1 VNRVLFV
8 RIDSGWDSLSAV
20 LAFSI
25 GYLKASNFK
34 MFILYIVGHYMSTA
48 LRFDWSEGVSL
59 MTGKSE
65 SSLIRIN
72 IDSSAFTRKYS
83 EWRKMAESLDGWRI
97 GLPGDERTLYDW
109 IAEQGNQRE
118 SQRCAWIATLER
130 LCDSDRPGV
139 RDRRELEDMRY
150 TLLYM
155 MPIPVSGGWEG
166 TKDWVE
172 GLMYKPGKDV
182 EMKSATRK
190 ICLQLIRV
198 GDERPESQQQMTLA
212 LLASLRQE
220 LPESGTS
227 LNPRNAMFAEYA
239 TCTPDKWTKIVRFKA
254 GDVHHFDS
262 PWWRSPSLV
271 KSWRPMYGHHRDGVL
286 AKLRRHLLW
295 WGQDSELL
303 DCVDVRSLD
312 CAANTTK
319 PELVD
324 YYLAGHP
331 EYRHIKF
338 EIWTEGVPST
348 RSKSDSHHVD
358 KRPISEDLWGW
369 ADENEQAKSPRGPA
383 GPESWYSSNLDDAT
397 PVIWQALYGGGE
409 YETFGANDLLTVVEA
424 GLDMLDLGIE
434 IEIPELIVRG
444 KGSGEMAF
452 RVESIRES
460 VRRMVKD
467 ASFTTRSGSFATA
480 KAARRLSELPMEAG
494 DYLDNRAVLELAGH
508 GDLEGRV
515 VSYRV
520 DVSRRQMLVIAKL
533 AGWKGDR
540 GSGEG
545 LHLTRRMWGRYK
557 ERVRRDS
564 AIAEISRRVGWRMAI
579 EEVDEMG
586 TKAAV
591 ILYRIKKGDL
601 GFYRERNSTFSKLA
615 LRTESSYIQRTAHWK
630 GILIDAEDYVRDRE
644 GRTLREYLY
653 DEDDNDLNRS
663 IEEMDGWEEDN
674 VWLPYGQYTEM
685 GYPLHLPFGNLIRQM
700 EHDSRPHNLPDS
712 SKAKRFKGLQRRTS
726 AYRNPDTCPRC
737 PLEKCTCGYERRVV
751 ETVSL
756 SGTFIAHIDMTY
768 SSYSWSPRWK
778 EIEIRCHCKSKK
790 GRICSGYHPAD
801 TWRFNRNWWCP
812 NCFDLPTLD
821 SKQQLYSRLQE
832 LEEGDEAEFIEDQSD
847 LETV

>member
-1 VNRVLFV
+1 MNRVLFV

-34 MFILYIVGHYMSTA
+34 IFILYIVGQYMSTA

-118 SQRCAWIATLER
+118 SQRCAWIETLER
-130 LCDSDRPGV
+130 LCDSDRPGA
-139 RDRRELEDMRY
+139 RDRRELEDMRS

-166 TKDWVE
+166 MKNWID
-172 GLMYKPGKDV
+172 GLMYKSGKDV
-182 EMKSATRK
+182 EMEKHIRR
-190 ICLQLIRV
+190 ICRILIDG
-198 GDERPESQQQMTLA
+198 GDANPEIQQDMTLS
-212 LLASLRQE
+212 LRVILRQE

-227 LNPRNAMFAEYA
+227 LNPRNAMFAEYGPRRRQRRDMPLSLRRSQRYRFFPTRRA
-239 TCTPDKWTKIVRFKA
+239 EYRMRRDGRYIGQPPSIVA
-254 GDVHHFDS
+254 
-262 PWWRSPSLV
+262 
-271 KSWRPMYGHHRDGVL
+271 SWRPMYGHHRNGVM
-286 AKLRRHLLW
+286 AQLRRSIFF
-295 WGQDSELL
+295 WGQEMEL
-303 DCVDVRSLD
+303 SL
-312 CAANTTK
+312 
-319 PELVD
+319 E
-324 YYLAGHP
+324 GQ
-331 EYRHIKF
+331 E
-338 EIWTEGVPST
+338 EISKEIFLEGVPTLKEYYPDEPFLNMELS
-348 RSKSDSHHVD
+348 RLGWWKHSD
-358 KRPISEDLWGW
+358 
-369 ADENEQAKSPRGPA
+369 DEAGVWKKHPRGPD
-383 GPESWYSSNLDDAT
+383 GPESWCSSNLDDAT

-424 GLDMLDLGIE
+424 GLDMLNLGIE
-434 IEIPELIVRG
+434 IEIPELVVRG

-452 RVESIRES
+452 QVESIREA

-467 ASFTTRSGSFATA
+467 ASFTTRSGAFATA
-480 KAARRLSELPMEAG
+480 KAARGLSELPMKTG

-520 DVSRRQMLVIAKL
+520 DVSRRQMLVLAKL
-533 AGWKGDR
+533 AGWKGDG
-540 GSGEG
+540 GSDDG
-545 LHLTRRMWGRYK
+545 LHLTKRMRRRYK

-564 AIAEISRRVGWRMAI
+564 AIAELSRRVGWRMAI

-586 TKAAV
+586 ARAAV
-591 ILYRIKKGDL
+591 ILYRTKRGDL
-601 GFYRERNSTFSKLA
+601 DFYRERNSTFSKLA
-615 LRTESSYIQRTAHWK
+615 LKTESSYIQRTAHWK

-644 GRTLREYLY
+644 GRTLWEYLY
-653 DEDDNDLNRS
+653 DEDGNDLNRS
-663 IEEMDGWEEDN
+663 IEEMVGWEEDN

-700 EHDSRPHNLPDS
+700 EHDSRPHNLPDIAR
-712 SKAKRFKGLQRRTS
+712 AKRSPRGTS
-726 AYRNPDTCPRC
+726 AHRNPDTCPRC
-737 PLEKCTCGYERRVV
+737 PLEKCTCGYKRRVV

-778 EIEIRCHCKSKK
+778 KIEIRCHCKSKK
-790 GRICSGYHPAD
+790 GRMCSGYHPAD
-801 TWRFNRNWWCP
+801 TWRFTEGWCP